1 MNQNPDLLEPVQH
14 GSAMFPLEYYPC
26 VFPLGTGSLPVHWHE
41 EFEITYVR
49 KGSCTYQIDLQSYHI
64 TEGDFLLLPPEML
77 HGTVAQS

>member
-41 EFEITYVR
+41 EFEIWVYDQWFYELR
-49 KGSCTYQIDLQSYHI
+49 KCRGDLFS
-64 TEGDFLLLPPEML
+64 
-77 HGTVAQS
+77 